1 MNAEYNDFSRK
12 SEPPAITVI
21 VPLYNGRAIVE
32 RTLKAIRA
40 QRGFAPAGIEIV
52 VVDDGSTDGG
62 AKLAAPL
69 CHRLLHQP
77 NLGAA
82 AARNRGATDA
92 RAEILVFVDADVVL
106 EPGALFNLYR
116 TLADDPAVAAAVGR
130 YAERPATPGFCNLY
144 HNAFTRFHHDL
155 SSGRIDWFWGALGA
169 VRKSAFWAAGA
180 FEERY
185 RGASAEDMELGA
197 SLTRAGF
204 AIVYCPDAEGAHAHS
219 FSLAG
224 MLANDYKKAVLGMK
238 LRLMRRLPRRAPG
251 FASPENIA
259 SAILLPV
266 LAVIVLLGFIHPGA
280 WLRSLLVVAVLAIVN
295 NQYYRFLWRFFPGLA
310 LVPAVLL
317 HWTQLLAITA
327 GAAAGILG
335 RLLGREA
342 YGPPGWI

>member
-1 MNAEYNDFSRK
+1 MNAEHNDFSRK

-21 VPLYNGRAIVE
+21 VPLYNGRTIIE
-32 RTLKAIRA
+32 RTLAAIRA
-40 QRGFAPAGIEIV
+40 QRGFAPGGIEIV

-69 CHRLLHQP
+69 CDRILHQP

-82 AARNRGATDA
+82 AARNRGATGA
-92 RAEILVFVDADVVL
+92 RAEILIFVDADVVL

-116 TLADDPAVAAAVGR
+116 ALANDPAAAAAVGR
-130 YAERPATPGFCNLY
+130 YAERPATPGFYNLY

-169 VRKSAFWAAGA
+169 VRKSAFWSAGA

-204 AIVYCPDAEGAHAHS
+204 PIVYCPDAEGAHAHS
-219 FSLAG
+219 FNLSGL
-224 MLANDYKKAVLGMK
+224 LANDYKKAALGMK
-238 LRLMRRLPRRAPG
+238 LRLMDRLPRRAPR
-251 FASPENIA
+251 FASPENLA
-259 SAILLPV
+259 SATLLPIF
-266 LAVIVLLGFIHPGA
+266 AIITFLGFLHPGA
-280 WLRSLLVVAVLAIVN
+280 WLRSLLVAAVLVIVN
-295 NQYYRFLWRFFPGLA
+295 NEYYRFLRRFFPGRA

-317 HWTQLLAITA
+317 HWMQLLAIMA
-327 GAAAGILG
+327 GAAAGLLG
-335 RLLGREA
+335 WLLGREA
-342 YGPPGWI
+342 YGKPGWI